1 MMNQE
6 LIDNGNR
13 MMDET
18 DQAIERSKKVVHD
31 TVNVG
36 IDTAAALK
44 AQTEQM
50 SGIINE
56 LDAIHFSIKKASKL
70 VKEID
75 ATLLNATSFKYVMIC
90 LHIDIG
96 AYVDIKTNYDI

>member
-1 MMNQE
+1 MTNQE

-31 TVNVG
+31 TINVG
-36 IDTAAALK
+36 IDTAAALT

-75 ATLLNATSFKYVMIC
+75 ATLLNATSFEYAMIC

-96 AYVDIKTNYDI
+96 AYC